1 MSERSTAEWRRVLE
15 ASVRLQQLVPDA
27 VLVGGSAAVLHL
39 GHRVSLDDDHVI
51 RDLVERFDEVLD
63 ALEST
68 DGWVTART
76 RRPVLILGSLAGGE
90 TGIRQM
96 IRQRPLGVAE
106 ATGPGATIPVPTL

>member
-27 VLVGGSAAVLHL
+27 VLVGGTAAALHL

-68 DGWVTART
+68 DGWVPART
-76 RRPVLILGSLAGGE
+76 RRPVLILGRRAWVV
-90 TGIRQM
+90 TGIRRM
-96 IRQRPLGVAE
+96 RRPRHL
-106 ATGPGATIPVPTL
+106 